1 MEVFFHIL
9 KKSEEI
15 QMNQVRRWIGFEERM
30 DVIRDDQPKIGV
42 CVLDSGIASH
52 PDFGQRIVLFQ
63 DFVDGRMSLYDDY
76 GHGTH
81 IAGISSGNGMRSK
94 GKYRGIA
101 AHTNLVIG
109 KVLNHQGDG
118 RIEDFVKAIYWCI
131 KMQKKYHIRILNI
144 SIGLISRVE
153 HELQAALLDAVEMAW
168 DHGIVIVCAA
178 GNNGPKENTVT
189 IPGISRKVLT
199 VGSSDDDTYDRGRKV
214 LKTGYSG
221 RGPTAC
227 CIVKPEILAPGTGI
241 TSCSKDKSGYQ
252 VKSGT
257 SMAAPV
263 VSGALALAFEKYPS
277 FTPAEMKLRLYER
290 AYPRSAQ
297 LGRIGWGMIHVD
309 HLVR

>member
-30 DVIRDDQPKIGV
+30 DLIRDDQPKIGV

-131 KMQKKYHIRILNI
+131 TMQKKYHIRILNI

-178 GNNGPKENTVT
+178 GNNGPNRGSVT
-189 IPGISRKVLT
+189 IPGTQPKVIT
-199 VGSSDDDTYDRGRKV
+199 VGSVDYRYNGCTPSD
-214 LKTGYSG
+214 YSG
-221 RGPTAC
+221 RGPTEEC
-227 CIVKPEILAPGTGI
+227 VKKPEIYAPGSNI
-241 TSCSKDKSGYQ
+241 ISCSNQDWYSQKT
-252 VKSGT
+252 GT
-257 SMAAPV
+257 SMSVPV
-263 VSGALALAFEKYPS
+263 VTGAIALLLQQEPWLS
-277 FTPAEMKLRLYER
+277 PVDVKLRLYER
-290 AYPRSAQ
+290 AKRFSSD
-297 LGRIGWGMIHVD
+297 GNWGTIY
-309 HLVR
+309 LPSLLEKRQ